1 MDDVEI
7 KIVTS
12 DKGYA
17 QAMEVRKKVFVEE
30 CHIPENME
38 FDGNDHSSTHVLALK
53 QGQPIGVM
61 RIRYF
66 NGFVKME
73 RMCVLPEYRKTDV
86 SDRIMR
92 KGMEFSAQKGYDKVY
107 GVCKKELLKRWM
119 ENGFY
124 PIPGAA
130 PVKQNGMTLVPIYSN
145 LQVPKNV
152 LTMQTPTEVLNMT
165 EDTWSQYEPA
175 KETFNKN
182 NEAYFQSINR
192 LRNMVRD
199 LQYGDDDIRPN
210 DKIKLN
216 IQGNIKTDNSKY
228 M

>member
-1 MDDVEI
+1 
-7 KIVTS
+7 
-12 DKGYA
+12 
-17 QAMEVRKKVFVEE
+17 
-30 CHIPENME
+30 
-38 FDGNDHSSTHVLALK
+38 
-53 QGQPIGVM
+53 
-61 RIRYF
+61 
-66 NGFVKME
+66 ME

-192 LRNMVRD
+192 LRAKVGDLRREECSSSVSNIRIMVD
-199 LQYGDDDIRPN
+199 CN
-210 DKIKLN
+210 VAK
-216 IQGNIKTDNSKY
+216 DNSKCI
-228 M
+228 

>member
-1 MDDVEI
+1 
-7 KIVTS
+7 
-12 DKGYA
+12 
-17 QAMEVRKKVFVEE
+17 
-30 CHIPENME
+30 
-38 FDGNDHSSTHVLALK
+38 
-53 QGQPIGVM
+53 
-61 RIRYF
+61 
-66 NGFVKME
+66 
-73 RMCVLPEYRKTDV
+73 
-86 SDRIMR
+86 
-92 KGMEFSAQKGYDKVY
+92 
-107 GVCKKELLKRWM
+107 
-119 ENGFY
+119 
-124 PIPGAA
+124 
-130 PVKQNGMTLVPIYSN
+130 
-145 LQVPKNV
+145 
-152 LTMQTPTEVLNMT
+152 MT